1 MAEDSEDKT
10 EEPSGR
16 KLAEARD
23 RGQMGRSMDLNSGFM
38 MLISVA
44 ALSWFGKE
52 FSDSSMSIM
61 RIYFG
66 SLSYVPEPSDQWFS
80 FLGAQVLKQTLD
92 LLWPIL
98 LVLLLAGLVINLLQV
113 GLNFTT
119 KPLEFDLGKVFSWKA
134 VTGLFGK
141 QAWVEL
147 LKGVAKMAL
156 VGWVAYDCIQDRY
169 EDLLMSVDMEFQSF
183 VWLLLDVSFEMLW
196 KVALLLLILGIADWT
211 YQKRKNH
218 NELKMTKEEAKEETR
233 NSMGDPKMVAARKQ
247 AMAKMHRQFMMKEVP
262 KATVVITNPTF
273 IAIAIRYDRSVDQ
286 VPVVVAKG
294 KRLIAQKIRDLAVEN
309 GIPIVENK
317 PLARGMFDFVQPGE
331 PIPAEFFNGV
341 AEILAY
347 VFNLEQR
354 KAVME

>member
-16 KLAEARD
+16 KLSEARD
-23 RGQMGRSMDLNSGFM
+23 RGQVGRSMDLNSGFI
-38 MLISVA
+38 MLISVT

-52 FSDSSMSIM
+52 FSDTSMSIM

-66 SLSYVPEPSDQWFS
+66 SLSYVPEPTDQWFS
-80 FLGAQVLKQTLD
+80 FLGTQVLKQTLD

-98 LVLLLAGLVINLLQV
+98 LMLLLAGLLINLLQV

-119 KPLEFDLGKVFSWKA
+119 KPLEFDLGKVFNWKA
-134 VTGLFGK
+134 VTGLFGA

-147 LKGVAKMAL
+147 LKGVTKMAL

-169 EDLLMSVDMEFQSF
+169 EDLLMSIDMEFQSF

-196 KVALLLLILGIADWT
+196 KVALLLLVLGIADWT

-233 NSMGDPKMVAARKQ
+233 NSMGDPKTISARKQ

-294 KRLIAQKIRDLAVEN
+294 KRLIAQKIRELAVEN